1 MQLIGISLP
10 NETPEKS
17 FALGSEM
24 ISESLAIRCSESLI
38 LLLNGMIGYA
48 YKDYRY
54 TFALRQ
60 FSYNL
65 IHGNRDFAA
74 GVKRINDHINKGSQC
89 KFYRMKMSV

>member
-1 MQLIGISLP
+1 MQSIGISLP

-24 ISESLAIRCSESLI
+24 ISENLAIRCSESLI
-38 LLLNGMIGYA
+38 LLLNGMIGYT
-48 YKDYRY
+48 YKDYRN

-65 IHGNRDFAA
+65 IHGNRDFAS
-74 GVKRINDHINKGSQC
+74 GVKRINSYMNKGSQC
-89 KFYRMKMSV
+89 MFNMMNIKL